1 MISVNLDCF
10 DCAAMSSEQIIK
22 EVMPQLITAVKE
34 KAFVNGDKASDAE
47 ALGLIV
53 SKFCEWERGS
63 ILNVACEALEDSNFH
78 DDVEAIETLV
88 I

>member
-10 DCAAMSSEQIIK
+10 DCAAMSSEQIIN

-53 SKFCEWERGS
+53 SKFCEWDRGD
-63 ILNVACEALEDSNFH
+63 ILNVTCEALEDSNFH
-78 DDVEAIETLV
+78 DDVEAIERLV